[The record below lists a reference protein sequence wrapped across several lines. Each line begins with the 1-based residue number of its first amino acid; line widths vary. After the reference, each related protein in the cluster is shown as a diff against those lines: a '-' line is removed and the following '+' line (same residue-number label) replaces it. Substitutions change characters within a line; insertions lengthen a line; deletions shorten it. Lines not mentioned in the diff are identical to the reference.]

1 LVLISSYLLQR
12 QSISPSRAA
21 EQRVLQRALSKG
33 KAKRKMLIIDA
44 NLALNASDNA
54 AAQECEAE
62 ARALKKAKSA
72 TAFSKKTQ
80 RAVTRR
86 HLQQQMREQAE
97 VLRHAAQL
105 RQLIHD
111 VVKHAYKQPVR
122 YDR

>member
-1 LVLISSYLLQR
+1 MQR

-21 EQRVLQRALSKG
+21 EQRALQRALSKG
-33 KAKRKMLIIDA
+33 KSKKQIVVADA

-54 AAQECEAE
+54 AAQECAAE

-97 VLRHAAQL
+97 VLRHVS
-105 RQLIHD
+105 I
-111 VVKHAYKQPVR
+111 K
-122 YDR
+122 

>member
-1 LVLISSYLLQR
+1 MQR

-21 EQRVLQRALSKG
+21 EQRALQRALSKG
-33 KAKRKMLIIDA
+33 KSKKQIVVADA

-54 AAQECEAE
+54 AAHECAAE

-97 VLRHAAQL
+97 VLRHVS
-105 RQLIHD
+105 IE
-111 VVKHAYKQPVR
+111 
-122 YDR
+122 